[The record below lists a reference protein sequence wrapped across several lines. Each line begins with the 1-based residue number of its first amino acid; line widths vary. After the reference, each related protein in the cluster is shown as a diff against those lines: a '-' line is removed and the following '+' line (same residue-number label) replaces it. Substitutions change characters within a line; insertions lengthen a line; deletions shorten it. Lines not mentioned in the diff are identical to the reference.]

1 MKLNNF
7 IYLQNRSKYI
17 DSQKI
22 LGTLCYSYL
31 SVIQMALKDTKR
43 YYPNFDQWF
52 CNTVVP
58 GLVNSNRQILIEV
71 IEEKVAGISIIKNS
85 SEKKISTIKVTE
97 NFHGQKIGYNLFQRS
112 FEALNTEKPFC
123 TVSEEKLPLFQNIF
137 NYYGFKLTSVHE
149 GLYRKG
155 KKEYFFNE

>member
-1 MKLNNF
+1 MTLNNF
-7 IYLQNRSKYI
+7 IQNRSKNI
-17 DSQKI
+17 DTQKI
-22 LGTLCYSYL
+22 LGALCCSYL
-31 SVIQMALKDTKR
+31 NVIHIALKDTKQ

-52 CNTVVP
+52 YNTVIP

-71 IEEKVAGISIIKNS
+71 IEERLAGISIIKNS
-85 SEKKISTIKVTE
+85 FEKKISTIKVTE
-97 NFHGQKIGYNLFQRS
+97 SFQGQKIVYNLFQRS